1 MPIRYCLD
9 KLDTAFN
16 TKIKE
21 TEDDIHNHNKYIT
34 TQKFNKLTEDS
45 KVKTSKFSKQK

>member
-9 KLDTAFN
+9 ELDTAFN

-21 TEDDIHNHNKYIT
+21 TEDDIHNHDKYIT